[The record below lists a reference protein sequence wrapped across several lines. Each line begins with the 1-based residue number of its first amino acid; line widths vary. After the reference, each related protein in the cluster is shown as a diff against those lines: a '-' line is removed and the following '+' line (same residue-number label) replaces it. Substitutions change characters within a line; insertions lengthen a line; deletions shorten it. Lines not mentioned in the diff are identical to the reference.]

1 MAHISD
7 IRNGMQVVGSDGGM
21 IGEVDAVETSRLRV
35 RDTAG
40 GAAHYVPAEWIAR
53 VDEHVHL
60 ELAAGLAR
68 ERWTT
73 AGPAIGARAA
83 DESAFDRPA
92 RGSKWLWIAG
102 AILLA
107 ILLYVGLRG
116 FGYSAADP
124 DYTDD
129 AKGTL
134 SDDRREATG
143 VAEADANSSQ

>member
-1 MAHISD
+1 MAQHD
-7 IRNGMQVVGSDGGM
+7 HIRNGMQVLGSDGGM
-21 IGEVDAVETSRLRV
+21 IGEVDAVESSRLRV

-40 GAAHYVPAEWIAR
+40 GAAHYVPTEWIAR

-60 ELAAGLAR
+60 DVAAAVAR

-83 DESAFDRPA
+83 EETAYDPPA
-92 RGSKWLWIAG
+92 RGSKSVWIAG

-107 ILLYVGLRG
+107 IVLYVGLRG
-116 FGYSAADP
+116 FGYGAADP
-124 DYTDD
+124 HYTDD

-134 SDDRREATG
+134 SEDQREATG
-143 VAEADANSSQ
+143 VAEADVNSSQ

>member
-1 MAHISD
+1 MAEID
-7 IRNGMQVVGSDGGM
+7 RIRSGMQVLGLDGGM

-40 GAAHYVPAEWIAR
+40 GTAHYLPTAWIAR

-83 DESAFDRPA
+83 DESAFDRPV
-92 RGSKWLWIAG
+92 RRSKWLWIVA

-116 FGYSAADP
+116 FGYSASDP

-134 SDDRREATG
+134 SDDQREATG